1 MIVILRGVLLYA
13 QSDSIYNWIGQSQR
27 AFKTDNLKE
36 SLFLAQKALNQAQI
50 SNNSSKIG
58 DAALQLGDIYRVN
71 DSLDKAEKTAW
82 MAVQI
87 FEKSGQNE
95 RHARSLSLLAR
106 IKQDQRK
113 YGDAI
118 EHYTKALMIYNQK
131 LNPTEAEKN
140 LDLKGFILERMAVV
154 LSRQKDYTRAE
165 TYALEAYTIL
175 ERIKD
180 NGQLEKTCTALGNIY
195 LWLKKYDKAA
205 FYYQK
210 AFDLSKY
217 LGLNTGRNLN
227 NMGIIAYKAGRF
239 DEAIDYFLQAI
250 EQYRKMG
257 NKELIAQ
264 TQINIGEMYMEKSN
278 YPKAIEFVKQ
288 GTDGLTA
295 SQKITGLAEGY
306 ELLVTIFIKSGD
318 AKNALDY
325 QKRFIA
331 MKDTLSLQSR
341 EKAVLEWQTKFETE
355 KKDKEIQLLNQVNTV
370 QSKNNDILRGV
381 LLGLLFLAFLGWQF
395 FRYRQKIKLE
405 REHIAQVRAEEAA
418 LRHWQET
425 ELRALRSQMNPHFI
439 FNCLNSI
446 KSLTLKNETDKASLY
461 ITKFSR
467 LMRQVLENSRSE
479 WISLHQELETL
490 SLYMDMEKLRFQ
502 NRFDYQLD
510 ISPDLSPHSIKVP
523 PMVIQPY
530 VENAI
535 WHGLMHKED
544 NGKVIVSL
552 TEKDDNQL
560 VIKVIDNGVGRK
572 RSAELKSKSATENKS
587 FGLQITSERMD
598 MLNQYYHINATTNIK
613 DLYDDLGNVIGTE
626 VCLTIPM

>member
-1 MIVILRGVLLYA
+1 MLGILRGALLYA
-13 QSDSIYNWIGQSQR
+13 QSDSIYGWISQSKQ
-27 AFKTDNLKE
+27 AFKNDKLNE
-36 SLFLAQKALNQAQI
+36 SLVLAQKALNQAQTG
-50 SNNSSKIG
+50 NNSSKIG
-58 DAALQLGDIYRVN
+58 DAALQLSDIYRVN
-71 DSLDKAEKTAW
+71 DSLVIAEKTALL
-82 MAVQI
+82 AVQT
-87 FEKSGQNE
+87 FEKLGQYE
-95 RHARSLSLLAR
+95 RYARSLSILAR
-106 IKQDQRK
+106 IKQDQRN
-113 YGDAI
+113 YGEAI
-118 EHYTKALMIYNQK
+118 ELYTKALTIYNQK
-131 LNPTEAEKN
+131 LNPAEAEKY

-154 LSRQKDYTRAE
+154 MSRQKEFAQAE
-165 TYALEAYTIL
+165 TYALEAYNIL
-175 ERIKD
+175 DRIKD
-180 NGQLEKTCTALGNIY
+180 KDQLEKTCTALGNIY
-195 LWLKKYDKAA
+195 LWLKNYEKAA
-205 FYYQK
+205 DYYQK
-210 AFDLSKY
+210 AFDLSKS

-227 NMGIIAYKAGRF
+227 NMGIIAYKADRF
-239 DEAIDYFLQAI
+239 DEAIDYFMQAI
-250 EQYRKMG
+250 EQYRNMG

-264 TQINIGEMYMEKSN
+264 TQINIGEMYMEKGN

-295 SQKITGLAEGY
+295 AKKIIGLAEGY

-318 AKNALDY
+318 TKNALEY

-331 MKDTLSLQSR
+331 MKDTLSLKSR
-341 EKAVLEWQTKFETE
+341 ETAVLEWQTKFETE
-355 KKDKEIQLLNQVNTV
+355 KKDKEIQLLNQINTV
-370 QSKNNDILRGV
+370 QSKNNDILRGA
-381 LLGLLFLAFLGWQF
+381 LLGLLFLGFLGWQF
-395 FRYRQKIKLE
+395 YRYRQKIKLE
-405 REHIAQVRAEEAA
+405 REHIAQIRAEEAA

-446 KSLTLKNETDKASLY
+446 KSLTLKNENDKASLY

-502 NRFDYQLD
+502 SKFDYQLD
-510 ISPDLSPHSIKVP
+510 VSPDLSPHSIKVP

-544 NGKVIVSL
+544 NGKVIVSV

-560 VIKVIDNGVGRK
+560 IIKIIDNGIGRK

-613 DLYDDLGNVIGTE
+613 DLCDDLGNIVGTE
-626 VCLTIPM
+626 VCLVIPM